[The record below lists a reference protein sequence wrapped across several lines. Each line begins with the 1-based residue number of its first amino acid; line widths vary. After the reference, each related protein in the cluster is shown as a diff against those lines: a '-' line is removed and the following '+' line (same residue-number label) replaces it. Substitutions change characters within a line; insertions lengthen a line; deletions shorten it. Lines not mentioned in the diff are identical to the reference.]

1 MQGGLWG
8 ESAVLVPS
16 RVLSWKNRPCSLLA
30 QRQAR
35 QERLACPPAAVKSQA
50 GPGKWSQEQLDAVP
64 LGAQVPREG
73 YFGRECSVD
82 SSQATGAR
90 VSADETPSV
99 RAGPVSRV
107 SHLTPSTVRL
117 SENAF
122 GARE

>member
-1 MQGGLWG
+1 MG
-8 ESAVLVPS
+8 EPAVLDPS
-16 RVLSWKNRPCSLLA
+16 WVLSWKNRPCSLLA
-30 QRQAR
+30 QRQAC
-35 QERLACPPAAVKSQA
+35 QERLACSPAAVKSQA

-73 YFGRECSVD
+73 YSGRECSVD

-90 VSADETPSV
+90 VSADEIPSV
-99 RAGPVSRV
+99 RAGPVSRA
-107 SHLTPSTVRL
+107 SHLTPSTVRF